1 MKPLYLLSL
10 LSLSACSTAPKLE
23 VRPLP
28 PPTPMEQSTI
38 RYPEVIRP
46 SHIGRYTDPNSGSV
60 LHEQHVVYRVEES
73 ARWDFHPGNPC
84 GDAFQ
89 WSSVSRDPA
98 FVSFPVNDAIVAE
111 VNSQRLATT
120 QIMAQSK
127 VLTAALQQ
135 LQMALQAARNNEQ
148 ATASLQTAVADI
160 RNRLETLE
168 SSKGMA
174 NSQTNEP
181 TNKHIP

>member
-1 MKPLYLLSL
+1 MKPLYLIPL
-10 LSLSACSTAPKLE
+10 LALAACTTAPKLE

-28 PPTPMEQSTI
+28 LPSPIEQSAV

-46 SHIGRYTDPNSGSV
+46 YHIGRYADPNNGSV
-60 LHEQHVVYRVEES
+60 LHEQHVVYRVEEN
-73 ARWDFHPGNPC
+73 ARWDFHPGSPC
-84 GDAFQ
+84 GNASP
-89 WSSVSRDPA
+89 WPSVRRDPA
-98 FVSFPVNDAIVAE
+98 LLSLPVNDAIVAE

-135 LQMALQAARNNEQ
+135 LQTALQAARNNEQ
-148 ATASLQTAVADI
+148 ATASLQTAIADI
-160 RNRLETLE
+160 KNRLEALE

-174 NSQTNEP
+174 NSPTNEP
-181 TNKHIP
+181 TKAHIP